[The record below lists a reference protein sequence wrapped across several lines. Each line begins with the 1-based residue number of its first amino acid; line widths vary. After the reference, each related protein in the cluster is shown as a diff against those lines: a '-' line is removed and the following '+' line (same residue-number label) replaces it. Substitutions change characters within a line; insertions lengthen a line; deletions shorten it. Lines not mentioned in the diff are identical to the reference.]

1 MRILLAEDDVPLG
14 TWLSRALEQGGI
26 QVEWVADGLLA
37 DRALQAGDYDAVVL
51 DLGLPRLDGAAV
63 LDRLRRRDQRLPAL
77 VLTARDTLQDRVR
90 WTCSPRPWRC

>member
-37 DRALQAGDYDAVVL
+37 DRALQAVEH
-51 DLGLPRLDGAAV
+51 
-63 LDRLRRRDQRLPAL
+63 RRDQRLPAL